1 MILRSILLLGVG
13 AAFACVTPA
22 LAAGTTAPAKTE
34 TAAAQP
40 QAVAALETEKPK
52 AGAPAAKK
60 PTPKAKKL
68 AKAKAKKKK
77 KAVVAEE
84 AKPEKPKG
92 LFAALF
98 GGDIKDE
105 KAKEKVAK
113 KPAPAKPIAKV
124 KVKQTVAP
132 PVEPEPVAI
141 AITGNSG
148 ELRSE
153 SRGKADLVR
162 QPVRRLGVAVD
173 AAGDAGARLVAREE
187 AGQEASSR

>member
-13 AAFACVTPA
+13 AAFACAAPA

-40 QAVAALETEKPK
+40 QAVAALESETPK
-52 AGAPAAKK
+52 ADAPAVKK
-60 PTPKAKKL
+60 PTAKGQEEV
-68 AKAKAKKKK
+68 AKAKAKK

-84 AKPEKPKG
+84 AKPEKPRG

-105 KAKEKVAK
+105 AKAKEKKIAK
-113 KPAPAKPIAKV
+113 AAPAKPIV
-124 KVKQTVAP
+124 KVKAKRC
-132 PVEPEPVAI
+132 A
-141 AITGNSG
+141 AGRAGAGRDLSITGNTG

-153 SRGKADLVR
+153 KQVKPALFASLFGGSR
-162 QPVRRLGVAVD
+162 RRRH
-173 AAGDAGARLVAREE
+173 AARNPGARLRP
-187 AGQEASSR
+187 